1 MTAEVLNE
9 LILGALI
16 LLTFMVAVAAWF
28 FYQIG
33 AAVNEVARQAQEV
46 DDAYPR
52 YAGYEVLPHLKR
64 SPKQSAML
72 MSAQILRRAI
82 RDTADKYADA
92 TPKPSAEF
100 AKIRAKR

>member
-1 MTAEVLNE
+1 
-9 LILGALI
+9 
-16 LLTFMVAVAAWF
+16 
-28 FYQIG
+28 
-33 AAVNEVARQAQEV
+33 
-46 DDAYPR
+46 
-52 YAGYEVLPHLKR
+52 
-64 SPKQSAML
+64 